1 MVEDRDPKEPIK
13 VTDRRSFTK
22 DGRRRD
28 AEGESET
35 ETRPPSRG
43 EPEVPRE
50 VIGDGF
56 TMETPLHADE
66 SAASQDAAFLN
77 LIVSIYQSG
86 CIHLG
91 LAEGEEASKEALD
104 FEAARGTIEMLLALK
119 RKTLGNL
126 STDEGRILE
135 TLLAEL
141 QMTYALKV
149 SDA

>member
-1 MVEDRDPKEPIK
+1 
-13 VTDRRSFTK
+13 
-22 DGRRRD
+22 
-28 AEGESET
+28 
-35 ETRPPSRG
+35 
-43 EPEVPRE
+43 
-50 VIGDGF
+50 
-56 TMETPLHADE
+56 
-66 SAASQDAAFLN
+66 
-77 LIVSIYQSG
+77 VSIYQSG

-126 STDEGRILE
+126 STDEARILE

>member
-1 MVEDRDPKEPIK
+1 MAEDRDPKEPIK

-22 DGRRRD
+22 DGQRRD
-28 AEGESET
+28 PDGAAESGA
-35 ETRPPSRG
+35 RHG
-43 EPEVPRE
+43 VQGAVDAPRE
-50 VIGDGF
+50 VKGEGF
-56 TMETPLHADE
+56 TMEPPLHGDE
-66 SAASQDAAFLN
+66 GVAAQDAAFLN

-119 RKTLGNL
+119 KKTLGNL

>member
-13 VTDRRSFTK
+13 VTDRRSFTR

-28 AEGESET
+28 
-35 ETRPPSRG
+35 
-43 EPEVPRE
+43 PEVEAQAEPHPAAPGDSGGPRE
-50 VIGDGF
+50 VTGEGF
-56 TMETPLHADE
+56 TMEPPLHSDE
-66 SAASQDAAFLN
+66 SPASQDAAFLN
-77 LIVSIYQSG
+77 LVVSIYQSG

-91 LAEGEEASKEALD
+91 LADGEQASKEALD

-119 RKTLGNL
+119 KKTMGNL

>member
-1 MVEDRDPKEPIK
+1 MADERDPKETIK
-13 VTDRRSFTK
+13 VTDRRSFTR
-22 DGRRRD
+22 DGQRREREEPE
-28 AEGESET
+28 EGETAPQAKSPSA
-35 ETRPPSRG
+35 PPQEVRG
-43 EPEVPRE
+43 E
-50 VIGDGF
+50 GF
-56 TMETPLHADE
+56 TMEPPLQGEEVVAG
-66 SAASQDAAFLN
+66 QDAAFLN
-77 LIVSIYQSG
+77 LLVSIYQSG

-91 LAEGEEASKEALD
+91 LAEGEEAAKEALD

-126 STDEGRILE
+126 STDETRILE